1 MQGQSARNSNREW
14 EGWFPRCAE
23 SPETLAIGP
32 ADALVV
38 AVPRENLVL
47 LTFGLQKLDRVLSA
61 ECWSLFTQTRRPL
74 QIENS
79 VVKAVL
85 HRQGY
90 TEINLVVDTREF
102 TYPARIAKDNIC
114 QHPAILQRLS
124 NCRKFLAFL
133 KQLKHA
139 VMNAFASSSDN
150 VLRVAL
156 YCRFGMRRPIAI
168 SRLLQQCAQA

>member
-1 MQGQSARNSNREW
+1 MGR
-14 EGWFPRCAE
+14 
-23 SPETLAIGP
+23 

-38 AVPRENLVL
+38 AVPHKKLVL

-85 HRQGY
+85 HGQGY

-102 TYPARIAKDNIC
+102 ADPAQTAKYNIG
-114 QHPAILQRLS
+114 QHPAIPHRLPNFS
-124 NCRKFLAFL
+124 KF
-133 KQLKHA
+133 
-139 VMNAFASSSDN
+139 
-150 VLRVAL
+150 
-156 YCRFGMRRPIAI
+156 
-168 SRLLQQCAQA
+168 